1 MAQTPEIDL
10 AVELAPSHP
19 KGLRLVNP
27 VMVASGTFGWDG
39 YGSDI
44 PDGVDFQRL
53 GAIVAK
59 TVTMSP
65 REGNP
70 YPRLYPESWKRAWQA
85 GECIYLNS
93 VGLANPGIH
102 TILKEKASLWTTW
115 KVPVILSIA
124 GESSAQFAEM
134 AAIVEGTP
142 GIAALELNLSCP
154 NVDSGAQFS
163 HDSYLAYETMS
174 RVKASTSLPVFA
186 KLSPNVPNIA
196 PIAEAVVGA
205 GADAITL
212 TNTIPAMAIGV
223 DELRPVLGAVTGG
236 LSGPALRP
244 IAVGL
249 VHRAAQVVDVPIIG
263 VGGVYT
269 AHHALEFIIAG
280 AWAVQIGSANL
291 ANFWAPLE
299 VVDGLKAYMIDH
311 GIVDLSHVRSATQK
325 ERSLDGSQGPR

>member
-1 MAQTPEIDL
+1 MTGIPPTDL
-10 AVELAPSHP
+10 AVELAPRHHQ
-19 KGLRLVNP
+19 GLSLANP
-27 VMVASGTFGWDG
+27 VMVASGTFGCDG
-39 YGSDI
+39 FGGNL
-44 PDGVDFQRL
+44 PEGVDFQRL

-70 YPRLYPESWKRAWQA
+70 YPRWHPDSWTRAWQA

-93 VGLANPGIH
+93 VGLANPGIQ
-102 TILKEKASLWTTW
+102 TTLEENAPVWATW
-115 KVPVILSIA
+115 KVPVVLSIA
-124 GESSAQFAEM
+124 GESPTQFAQM
-134 AAIVEGTP
+134 AAMAEGNL
-142 GIAALELNLSCP
+142 GIAAIELNLSCP
-154 NVDSGAQFS
+154 NVDSGALFS
-163 HDSYLAYETMS
+163 HDAALASETVA
-174 RVKASTSLPVFA
+174 RVRASTSLPLFA
-186 KLSPNVPNIA
+186 KLSPNVPDIA

-212 TNTIPAMAIGV
+212 TNTIPAMAIDVEGIK
-223 DELRPVLGAVTGG
+223 PMLGAVTGG

-244 IAVGL
+244 IALAL

-269 AHHALEFIIAG
+269 AYHALEFIMAG

-299 VVDGLKAYMIDH
+299 VLDGLRAYMGEH
-311 GIVDLSHVRSATQK
+311 GIGELSQLRGTAQR
-325 ERSLDGSQGPR
+325 ERSLDASQEPR